1 MKKFFKNLVIYFGVF
16 VAVIAI
22 TAGVKVGKFFIMR
35 DTSTGNFEEQE
46 PKDNTLT
53 KVLNSMLGVD
63 NAGFDLDLQLN
74 MQENS
79 PLKLSSKIFLDMPSS
94 EKEEISLMS
103 FTNASQSSSG
113 LKINFVGTV
122 EFDGQ
127 VVEYNISYV
136 DNFLYLKLGDTTVKA
151 ETENIMTDLN
161 TILNFAML
169 KKFGVN
175 ISLPDLSGFSFSPE
189 LLTSIAGQLTET
201 DLENDTKEIKFNI
214 MGYGWAVLT
223 TNKDYEL
230 QNIKLEDFSFNG
242 TTLSADVKADLKP
255 EPQNIVAP
263 ENSKD
268 MTDLSGLTQFL
279 QVVDNLAEKG
289 EVGGTIDLN
298 VFGTSLIAKYSIDF
312 KDFNNIC
319 IYLKTKLA
327 NNTFEIIFQNGN
339 AYLSYG
345 GFKYFFESPFDF
357 TELVN
362 AFKFYAEK
370 FGITLPEGEFQDL
383 IDSINVS
390 DLNQLLKQ
398 ISNLKVDQT
407 GLNYS
412 YKGLVI
418 NLSIEDNK
426 FNKLV
431 AYYKDI
437 IKLDID
443 LNKKVEV
450 PDIDTS
456 EYKDMLDEKLF
467 KILHEQLIVNKNLSV
482 MANLNINNIPFDL
495 MLKADFEDVTKIQLV
510 AKILNKNL
518 TMTII
523 DKDVYLEFDTIL
535 KAKGTIDEIIE
546 FVKNAD
552 ISVLKS
558 FDLDKNTIQDLVFTI
573 LKNPNVVLNLL
584 KEDGVVNAF
593 EVTETNV
600 YCKIT
605 AIDYTPI
612 EFTESENYENIIDIA
627 QFAKILIKNIANKNM
642 AFAFNANYKNYQIVG
657 KFQYINDKFSAIMN
671 TEIYNKAINIEVDN
685 KEIYLNI
692 DGLKILCNIND
703 ITEISEY
710 LSQAFGF
717 ENMTDVNLEQMLSEL
732 FVSLNNGLLNINFK
746 DIVITINAQELKAN
760 VSYNDLTAIIS
771 MTDSFELSEKQN
783 YLDFTQLKSLF
794 KATINTIKN
803 KAISGNID
811 VVLKLFDEDNHLKIN
826 YAVSLENNQIK
837 GKIFTQFKGLNI
849 NAYINNK
856 DIYFDIVGLK
866 IHFNIDQLP
875 NLIDWLNSEFDAQI
889 PEDFKD
895 LLSEGKLQQIHFD
908 VIRSVIAN
916 ETNAKIEFTN
926 DLMISLD
933 FDSYIRKLVF
943 MQGTRSATITCT
955 NFDEITFDDLN
966 LNEFKDYTLFTDLI
980 QTTLNL
986 LKSKKY
992 DIFASVQQYNNNTL
1006 TNTITS
1012 SLALD
1017 TTDGLNAY
1025 FDILGLKEQI
1035 TLGYENKVLYFC
1047 YGGENGLKISIQEK
1061 ALQKILSIVLSALN
1075 IDTTKIPFLNDFLE
1089 KDNLDTS
1096 NIENILPKIDLG
1108 NPLDYLEYIQA
1119 FMVTDSC
1126 FEITLNAEKLGEYAN
1141 GKDKTIRL
1149 NYINGKITSM
1159 QINNLFTNSSVN
1171 EFINVSITLNNFASV
1186 KKILDKDKYI
1196 DISNSKDLLNAFINT
1211 SNLTD
1216 WHIVGNVKLNIALGS
1231 LKLNAGKLGVD
1242 VKVQLD
1248 ENKKPIMAIELT
1260 NYPLIGGLNDKNT
1273 NGVGGTGLALI
1284 KERFRTISIYIKDGE
1299 IILKTVDE
1307 KWGAYKELT
1316 RTTKVTLDYFISNL
1330 SYYTQYLFGFTDA
1343 VQTKINEAIEK
1354 SMSYQGETNYGDIIK
1369 QYTLTGNAHTFVINL
1384 AELVH
1389 NSDIGTLTLVLTTK
1403 NDAATQNKDYIYRM
1417 DLDLKILDDMLSIYT
1432 DKSNADE
1439 GLYLTEINKKVD
1451 MASVNSILNLY
1462 KENNF
1467 ALDGEYE
1474 KQGNKAWKKSST
1486 GDSEVVF
1493 ISQGKTISTLS
1504 GEVASKITFPQM
1516 DNYIVDDKVTLKEY
1530 SFVGWYYDEE
1540 YTTLFELDSF
1550 PRYSTTLFAK
1560 WEEISSKTYAKID
1573 FITNQSDVEVESKYG
1588 FVGETYE
1595 LPTCQNIVIKIDE
1608 NTTILKTFVGWFT
1621 IDGKMYDLT
1630 EFTVPN
1636 LTLYAHWNEK
1646 QTTVY
1651 SVKIIS
1657 KGQTIY
1663 ENKVEKDTIFDLT
1676 ILDEYKDTTL
1686 VYTSQNFEEEY
1697 KIEDFTVKSNSVW
1710 YLRNKF
1716 NVVIKSDYTTKNGNK
1731 YYSEVCLYEGE
1742 TISLPQFANYSV
1754 DYATYSSDFEFNGYI
1769 MNGNNIQ
1776 DLTVV
1781 VPYNNC
1787 EIVAN
1792 WTENQWCI
1800 VTFDV
1805 NAWVKPSWWKP
1816 SKVLKDET
1824 VSVGNVSNT
1833 NNTNK
1838 IKIKRGE
1845 KLDFTKYVAECTHKY
1860 GVKYN
1865 FKTVGW
1871 ATEVKNVYDDD
1882 YNETLIVTENMTVKP
1897 VWQHK

>member
-16 VAVIAI
+16 VVAIAI
-22 TAGVKVGKFFIMR
+22 TAGVKVGMFFI
-35 DTSTGNFEEQE
+35 THETNSGNIENQE
-46 PKDNTLT
+46 TQDNTLT

-74 MQENS
+74 IQENS

-94 EKEEISLMS
+94 ENEEISLMS
-103 FTNASQSSSG
+103 FTKASSSSG

-122 EFDGQ
+122 EFDGRI
-127 VVEYNISYV
+127 VEYNISYV

-151 ETENIMTDLN
+151 ETDNIMTDLN
-161 TILNFAML
+161 TIINFAIF

-175 ISLPDLSGFSFSPE
+175 VSLPDLSGFSFGPE
-189 LLTSIAGQLTET
+189 LLTSLAGQLTET

-223 TNKDYEL
+223 TSKDYEL
-230 QNIKLEDFSFNG
+230 QNVILEDFSFNG
-242 TTLSADVKADLKP
+242 TTISADVKANLKP
-255 EPQNIVAP
+255 EPLNIVAP

-298 VFGTSLIAKYSIDF
+298 IFGTSLIAEYSVNF
-312 KDFNNIC
+312 KDFNNIS

-327 NNTFEIIFQNGN
+327 NNIFEINFQNGN

-370 FGITLPEGEFQDL
+370 FGIKLPEGEFQDL

-390 DLNQLLKQ
+390 DLNQILKQ
-398 ISNLKVDQT
+398 ISNLKVDET

-426 FNKLV
+426 FNKLI

-443 LNKKVEV
+443 LNKIVEV

-467 KILHEQLIVNKNLSV
+467 KILHEQLIINKNLSV
-482 MANLNINNIPFDL
+482 LANLNINNTPFDL
-495 MLKADFEDVTKIQLV
+495 MLKADFKDETKIQLT

-535 KAKGTIDEIIE
+535 KAKGTIDEIAE
-546 FVKNAD
+546 FIKNAD

-558 FDLDKNTIQDLVFTI
+558 FDLDKNTIQDLVFTV
-573 LKNPNVVLNLL
+573 LNNPKVALNLL

-605 AIDYTPI
+605 AIEYTPI
-612 EFTESENYENIIDIA
+612 EFTESENYEKIIDIA
-627 QFAKILIKNIANKNM
+627 EFAKTLIKNIANKTL
-642 AFAFNANYKNYQIVG
+642 AFEFNANYKNYQIVG
-657 KFQYINDKFSAIMN
+657 KLQYINEKFSAIIN
-671 TEIYNKAINIEVDN
+671 TEIYNKVISIEVDN
-685 KEIYLNI
+685 NEVYLNI
-692 DGLKILCNIND
+692 DGLKILCDINEL
-703 ITEISEY
+703 TEIGEC

-717 ENMTDVNLEQMLSEL
+717 ENIANENLEQMLSEL
-732 FVSLNNGLLNINFK
+732 LVSLNNGLLNINYN
-746 DIVITINAQELKAN
+746 DIVVSVNAQELKAN

-771 MTDSFELSEKQN
+771 MTDSFELSQKQN
-783 YLDFTQLKSLF
+783 YLDFTQLKSLL

-803 KAISGNID
+803 KSISGNID
-811 VVLKLFDEDNHLKIN
+811 VVLKLFDEDNHVKID
-826 YAVSLENNQIK
+826 YAVSFENNQII
-837 GKIFTQFKGLNI
+837 GKIFTKFKGLNI

-866 IHFNIDQLP
+866 IHFNIDQLSG
-875 NLIDWLNSEFDAQI
+875 LIDWLNSEFNAQI

-895 LLSEGKLQQIHFD
+895 LFLEEKLQEIHFD
-908 VIRSVIAN
+908 IIRSVTAN
-916 ETNAKIEFTN
+916 KTSAKIEFNN
-926 DLMISLD
+926 DLIVTLD
-933 FDSYIRKLVF
+933 FDSYIKKVIF
-943 MQGTRSATITCT
+943 GQGSRSAIINCT
-955 NFDEITFDDLN
+955 NFDEISFADLN
-966 LNEFKDYTLFTDLI
+966 TNEYKEYTLFTDLI

-992 DIFASVQQYNNNTL
+992 DIFASIQQYSNNTL

-1012 SLALD
+1012 SLELD

-1025 FDILGLKEQI
+1025 LNILGLKEQI
-1035 TLGYENKVLYFC
+1035 TLGYENKVMYLC

-1061 ALQKILSIVLSALN
+1061 ALQKILTIVLNALN
-1075 IDTTKIPFLNDFLE
+1075 VDSSKIPLLNEFLE

-1096 NIENILPKIDLG
+1096 NLENIMPKIDIG

-1119 FMVTDSC
+1119 FTVTDSC
-1126 FEITLNAEKLGEYAN
+1126 FEITLKAEKLGDYAN
-1141 GKDKTIRL
+1141 GKDITIRL

-1186 KKILDKDKYI
+1186 KKVLDKDKYI
-1196 DISNSKDLLNAFINT
+1196 DISNSKDLLNAFVNT

-1231 LKLNAGKLGVD
+1231 LKLNAAKLGVD
-1242 VKVQLD
+1242 VKVKLD
-1248 ENKKPIMAIELT
+1248 DNKKPLMAIELT
-1260 NYPLIGGLNDKNT
+1260 KYPLIGGLNDKNT
-1273 NGVGGTGLALI
+1273 NGVGGTGLTLI

-1299 IILKTVDE
+1299 IVLKTVDE

-1316 RTTKVTLDYFISNL
+1316 RTTKITLDSFINNL
-1330 SYYTQYLFGFTDA
+1330 SYYTQYLFGFTDTIQA
-1343 VQTKINEAIEK
+1343 KINEAIEK
-1354 SMSYQGETNYGDIIK
+1354 SMSYQGETNYGEIIK
-1369 QYTLTGNAHTFVINL
+1369 QYSLSNNAHTFVINL

-1389 NSDIGTLTLVLTTK
+1389 NSEIGTLTLILTTQ
-1403 NDAATQNKDYIYRM
+1403 NDDSVGNKDYISRM
-1417 DLDLKILDDMLSIYT
+1417 DIDLKILDDMLAVYT
-1432 DKSNADE
+1432 DKSNSNE
-1439 GLYLTEINKKVD
+1439 GLYLTDIGVVVD
-1451 MASVNSILNLY
+1451 LSKMNEFLDLY
-1462 KENNF
+1462 NDKDF

-1474 KQGNKAWKKSST
+1474 KQGDKSWKKANT
-1486 GDSEVVF
+1486 GNSEIVF
-1493 ISQGKTISTLS
+1493 VSQGKTVQTVL
-1504 GEVASKITFPQM
+1504 GEVASKLTFPQM
-1516 DNYIVDDKVTLKEY
+1516 DNYFVDDKITLKEY
-1530 SFVGWYYDEE
+1530 SFVGWFYDEDL
-1540 YTTLFELDSF
+1540 TMQFNLVTF
-1550 PRYSTTLFAK
+1550 PKYNTTLFAK
-1560 WEEISSKTYAKID
+1560 WEEINAKTYAKIE
-1573 FITNQSDVEVESKYG
+1573 FITNQSDVIVESKYG

-1595 LPTCQNIVIKIDE
+1595 LPVCQNIVINVDE
-1608 NTTILKTFVGWFT
+1608 NTTILKTFIGWFT
-1621 IDGKMYDLT
+1621 IDGKMYNQ
-1630 EFTVPN
+1630 EKFTMPN

-1651 SVKIIS
+1651 SVKIVS
-1657 KGQTIY
+1657 KGQIIY
-1663 ENKVEKDTIFDLT
+1663 ENKVEKDTVFDIATLE
-1676 ILDEYKDTTL
+1676 EYKDTTL
-1686 VYTSQNFEEEY
+1686 VYSSSNFEEVC
-1697 KIEDFTVKSNSVW
+1697 KIEDFTITTNTIW

-1716 NVVIKSDYTTKNGNK
+1716 NVVIKSDYTTKDGNN

-1742 TISLPQFANYSV
+1742 IIQLPQYANYSV
-1754 DYATYSSDFEFNGYI
+1754 DNGTYSSDFVFNGYN

-1776 DLTVV
+1776 DTTIVI
-1781 VPYNNC
+1781 PYYNC

-1805 NAWVKPSWWKP
+1805 NAWVKPSWWTPTKLCP
-1816 SKVLKDET
+1816 DKT
-1824 VSVGNVSNT
+1824 ISVGNVSNT

-1845 KLDFTKYVAECTHKY
+1845 KLDFNKYVAKCTHKY
-1860 GVKYN
+1860 GVTYN
-1865 FKTVGW
+1865 FKTAGW
-1871 ATEVKNVYDDD
+1871 ATEVKNVYDGD
-1882 YNETLIVTENMTVKP
+1882 YNETLIITENMTVKP
-1897 VWQHK
+1897 VWKQK